1 MSIGYSSAGEVIAV
15 GSSVIEFRVGDRV
28 ACAGGG
34 FAVHAE
40 VVRIPRTLAAI
51 IPQVHEDTQRNAISY
66 EEAAFAAVGSVALH
80 ALRLAA
86 PQVGETIAVIGL
98 GLIGLLAIQL
108 ARCSGCH
115 VIGMDPDRNRQLLAM
130 RLGCDAIA
138 DEEEEMISLIAEH
151 TNGSGADSILV
162 AAATKSSAPLEL
174 AGRIARDRA
183 TVIAIGT
190 TGMEI
195 PRKLFYEKEL
205 QFRVSRSYG
214 PGRYD
219 QNYER
224 DGRDYPQGYVRW
236 TEGRNLQA
244 FLDLMSQNKIQVDPL
259 ISHRFP
265 VSLAAEAY
273 QLLTKSEVAL
283 GMVIE
288 YPGHKE
294 LQSTITNRFRES
306 TRVPASRVR
315 LGLLGA
321 GNFALTTLLPVIRK
335 TGNSDLIAA
344 CSASGLS
351 AAHAARKFGFVK
363 ATSDPDE
370 LLHDPDIN
378 TVVIATRHHLH
389 ASQVISALTAGKN
402 VFCEKPLCLNDGELL
417 EIAAVYQASA
427 AMGSP
432 VLMLGFNRRFAPL
445 AIELKKFLSDIHEPL
460 VMNYRVNAGALS
472 PKHWVQDPEQGGG
485 RVIGE
490 VCHFVDLMT
499 FICGS
504 TPIQVFATSTSAG
517 RTHPADNLTMQVSFE
532 NGSTGVITYIA
543 NGDRSGS
550 KERLEVFGQ
559 GRMAVLDD
567 FRRLELFRNGTRRY
581 LRGKLRTDK
590 GHMAEWKAFIHAV
603 QTGAPAPIPVAA
615 IFATTAATFRIMDS
629 LQSRQPEI
637 VRIADQTEPQ

>member
-1 MSIGYSSAGEVIAV
+1 
-15 GSSVIEFRVGDRV
+15 
-28 ACAGGG
+28 
-34 FAVHAE
+34 
-40 VVRIPRTLAAI
+40 
-51 IPQVHEDTQRNAISY
+51 
-66 EEAAFAAVGSVALH
+66 
-80 ALRLAA
+80 
-86 PQVGETIAVIGL
+86 
-98 GLIGLLAIQL
+98 
-108 ARCSGCH
+108 
-115 VIGMDPDRNRQLLAM
+115 
-130 RLGCDAIA
+130 
-138 DEEEEMISLIAEH
+138 
-151 TNGSGADSILV
+151 
-162 AAATKSSAPLEL
+162 
-174 AGRIARDRA
+174 
-183 TVIAIGT
+183 
-190 TGMEI
+190 
-195 PRKLFYEKEL
+195 
-205 QFRVSRSYG
+205 
-214 PGRYD
+214 
-219 QNYER
+219 
-224 DGRDYPQGYVRW
+224 
-236 TEGRNLQA
+236 
-244 FLDLMSQNKIQVDPL
+244 
-259 ISHRFP
+259 
-265 VSLAAEAY
+265 
-273 QLLTKSEVAL
+273 
-283 GMVIE
+283 MVIE

-351 AAHAARKFGFVK
+351 AAHAARNFGFLK

-402 VFCEKPLCLNDGELL
+402 VFCEKPLCLNDDELL
-417 EIAAVYQASA
+417 EIAAVYQASIA
-427 AMGSP
+427 LGSP

-445 AIELKKFLSDIHEPL
+445 AVELKKFLSDIHEPL

-550 KERLEVFGQ
+550 KERLEVFGD

-581 LRGKLRTDK
+581 LRGKLRADK
-590 GHMAEWKAFIHAV
+590 GHTAEWKAFIHAV
-603 QTGAPAPIPVAA
+603 QTGAPAPVPVAA

-637 VRIADQTEPQ
+637 VRIAHQTEPR